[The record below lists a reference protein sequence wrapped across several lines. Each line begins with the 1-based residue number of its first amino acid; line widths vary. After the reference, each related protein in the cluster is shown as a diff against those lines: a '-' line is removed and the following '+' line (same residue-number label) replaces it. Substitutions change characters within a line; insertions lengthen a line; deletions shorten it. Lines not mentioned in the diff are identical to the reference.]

1 MIKIVTIDREY
12 GSGGPTIARKLAE
25 RLGWALWDERLSH
38 EIARVADCDVTEIQ
52 SREERED
59 PLYYRL
65 FKSFLRGSFEGNL
78 QLPSLKLLDSD
89 RIVAITEHVVREAA
103 TAGRCVIVGRGGQY
117 FLSDRPDAYHVFVY
131 APYEEKIRRE
141 RAAGRS
147 AADAAELVETVDLER
162 AAFIKR
168 YFARDWPNR
177 PLYDLMLNS
186 KMGDDRAVET
196 IVGGI
201 RVFDEA
207 SGAAQS
213 ASGRPPDHLDQ
224 YGPDQ

>member
-1 MIKIVTIDREY
+1 MVTIVTIDREY
-12 GSGGPTIARKLAE
+12 GSGGPAIARKLAV
-25 RLGWALWDERLSH
+25 RLGWTLWDEQLSH
-38 EIARVADCDVTEIQ
+38 EIARVAECDVSEVQ

-89 RIVAITEHVVREAA
+89 RIVSITEHVVREAV
-103 TAGRCVIVGRGGQY
+103 TAGRCVIVGRGSQY
-117 FLSDRPDAYHVFVY
+117 FLRERPDAYHVFIY

-147 AADAAELVETVDLER
+147 AADAAQLVETVDLER

-177 PLYDLMLNS
+177 PLYHLMLNS
-186 KMGDDRAVET
+186 EMGDDRAVET

-201 RVFDEA
+201 QA
-207 SGAAQS
+207 
-213 ASGRPPDHLDQ
+213 LDK
-224 YGPDQ
+224 P